1 MTIATASAAVA
12 TRATPYTT
20 RAARWRA
27 VRTRDPRAETR
38 FVYAVRTTGI
48 YCRPTCPSRRP
59 LPANVEF
66 FADADSAATAG
77 YRACKR
83 CSPAA
88 PPASLQRAALI
99 TQLCRLIDS
108 AEAMPTLEELG
119 RIARLSRFHL
129 LREFKAHVGLT
140 PREFRARRR
149 RDRVTQALGRPG
161 RVTDAI
167 HAAGYGSG
175 GQFYAEAD
183 AVIGMSPKQFRAGGA
198 DSRIHYATAACSL
211 GRVLVATTDR
221 GLCAILLGDTEA
233 ALQKDLAARFPR
245 ASIGKAG
252 ASFSTELAAV
262 VRHIDRP
269 RQALALPL
277 DIRGTAFQQRV
288 WSALRDVAPG
298 NTASYADIARRIDAP
313 RAVRAVAQAC
323 AANPLAVAIP
333 CHRVVRADGSL
344 AGYRWGID
352 RKRELLRRE
361 SEE

>member
-1 MTIATASAAVA
+1 MPLTGFEDTYARALYRGAGFEDRHFGAPLIGVINSYSS
-12 TRATPYTT
+12 ATPGHAHL
-20 RAARWRA
+20 RRVGDL
-27 VRTRDPRAETR
+27 VR
-38 FVYAVRTTGI
+38 
-48 YCRPTCPSRRP
+48 
-59 LPANVEF
+59 
-66 FADADSAATAG
+66 
-77 YRACKR
+77 
-83 CSPAA
+83 
-88 PPASLQRAALI
+88 
-99 TQLCRLIDS
+99 
-108 AEAMPTLEELG
+108 
-119 RIARLSRFHL
+119 
-129 LREFKAHVGLT
+129 
-140 PREFRARRR
+140 
-149 RDRVTQALGRPG
+149 
-161 RVTDAI
+161 DAI

-252 ASFSTELAAV
+252 ASFGTELAAV